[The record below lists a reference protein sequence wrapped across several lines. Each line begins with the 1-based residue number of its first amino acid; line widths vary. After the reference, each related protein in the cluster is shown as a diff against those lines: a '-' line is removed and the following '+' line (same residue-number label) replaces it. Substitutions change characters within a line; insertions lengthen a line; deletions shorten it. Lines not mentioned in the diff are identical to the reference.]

1 MDKDLASRQEARS
14 LALAAEAAQKQLSQ
28 MQQGQL
34 DKIVAAIAEAF
45 PKHALTL
52 GQLAVEETGFGNPQD
67 KAEKNRFASQ
77 EVYKAIRDMKTVGI
91 LSQDAQKKIW
101 EIGVPVGVIAAIVPS
116 TNPTSTVC
124 YKAMI
129 ALKSGNAVVFAP
141 HPKAVRCTLEA
152 VRVVRQ
158 AAESAGCPAGAIG
171 CITTPTMDA
180 TQELMHHPAVRLIL
194 ATGGPGMVKSAD
206 RKSVV

>member
-77 EVYKAIRDMKTVGI
+77 EVYKAIIKEAPIPNVAVGGINAENGRIPLLCGAHGLASSAGI
-91 LSQDAQKKIW
+91 LKAQD
-101 EIGVPVGVIAAIVPS
+101 PVGEVRKMRRLLEEFV
-116 TNPTSTVC
+116 TV
-124 YKAMI
+124 
-129 ALKSGNAVVFAP
+129 
-141 HPKAVRCTLEA
+141 
-152 VRVVRQ
+152 
-158 AAESAGCPAGAIG
+158 
-171 CITTPTMDA
+171 
-180 TQELMHHPAVRLIL
+180 
-194 ATGGPGMVKSAD
+194 
-206 RKSVV
+206 